1 MLILKNRKGLLM
13 LDKTL
18 AYVRLRQIVFG
29 LFAENYFRKQKT
41 MQVEM
46 KRNSFNCSLNKETK
60 NSSLLEIVG

>member
-29 LFAENYFRKQKT
+29 LFAENCFRKQKT

-60 NSSLLEIVG
+60 NSSLLEIVS